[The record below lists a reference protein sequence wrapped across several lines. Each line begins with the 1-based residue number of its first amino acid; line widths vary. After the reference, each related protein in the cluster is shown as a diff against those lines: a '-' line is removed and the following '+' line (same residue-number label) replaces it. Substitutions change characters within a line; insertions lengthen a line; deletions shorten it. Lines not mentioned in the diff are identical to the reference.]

1 MRVVEALCR
10 VGKLAENPL
19 MTKEV
24 HSMMRQQFRNSCK
37 ISNSLQEM
45 KARVSKNVSS
55 FILLFCYYGYCCCC
69 CFCCCYCYSF
79 ADSAAAILLLLN
91 SLKSRQW

>member
-45 KARVSKNVSS
+45 KARVSKNVVSS
-55 FILLFCYYGYCCCC
+55 FILLFCYYVVVVV
-69 CFCCCYCYSF
+69 FAAATTIAS
-79 ADSAAAILLLLN
+79 ADSAAAAILLLLN
-91 SLKSRQW
+91 TLKSRQW